1 MLPQGFLGT
10 RADVLMDVVIV
21 ALVVILPLLVIS
33 RGLARKGSYAAHK
46 RLMLWLAGGL
56 GVAVALFE
64 TDLRLSGGIFELTK
78 ASPYAGTLFLN
89 ASIYI
94 HTLLSIS
101 TALLWIVLIAM
112 SLRRFP
118 NPPAPGAFS
127 HRHRVLGRLGMLGM
141 TLTGLTGLEL
151 YIFGFAL

>member
-21 ALVVILPLLVIS
+21 SLVVIVPALALS
-33 RGLARKGSYAAHK
+33 RALARGGNYNSHK
-46 RLMLWLAGGL
+46 KLMLWLAGVL

-64 TDLRLSGGIFELTK
+64 TDLRMSGGIFALTA
-78 ASPYAGTLFLN
+78 ASPYAGTTFLN

-101 TALLWIVLIAM
+101 TSLIWIALIAL

-118 NPPAPGAFS
+118 KPPVPGDFS
-127 HRHRVLGRLGMLGM
+127 RTHRWLGRLGMIGM
-141 TLTGLTGLEL
+141 TLTGITGVEL